1 MGRRSGQDSRF
12 APTRAIMLKEFR
24 EFIVKGNLLQTAVAF
39 IMGGAFGKV
48 TEAFTAIFTSL
59 LGKVGGQPDF
69 SAVKPLGI
77 PLGVFINGVINLL
90 IVGFVMFLVVKA
102 YNKTLAPKSVPG
114 PLPGPSEE
122 VKLLTEIRDALRERR
137 ANDIAPGSP
146 S

>member
-1 MGRRSGQDSRF
+1 
-12 APTRAIMLKEFR
+12 MLKEFR
-24 EFIVKGNLLQTAVAF
+24 DFIVKGNLLQTAVAF

-77 PLGVFINGVINLL
+77 PLGIFINGLINLL

-102 YNKTLAPKSVPG
+102 YNKTLAPKPAPEPVR
-114 PLPGPSEE
+114 GPSEE
-122 VKLLTEIRDALRERR
+122 VKLLTEIRDVLKRKGSTDLPPA
-137 ANDIAPGSP
+137 GSP
-146 S
+146 